1 MKKTLALGMAAAMT
15 ATLLAGCGGS
25 SSSAASSA
33 AASTAESTASSTAAA
48 STAESTGS
56 YTDYSA
62 GFPENVTIQIP
73 VYDRGFENW
82 NPTDNYYTRWI
93 QSEFGDKYNVTVK
106 YVAIARSNEV
116 QDFNQ
121 MIAAGNAP
129 TIIFHYDMPA
139 AVNYWSEGAEQPI
152 DLDEVAYYAPT
163 YWDNMKDTIETYG
176 KLDGENAFIF
186 AERDPIYYNWV
197 TLIRKDWLDQVGLD
211 VPTSNEE
218 LKTAMQAFKDA
229 GLGVENAPLITKS
242 FTYFYNWIPEG
253 TSDDELA
260 QYLDLNVAPF
270 TWTAT
275 KNYLQDMNEKYNAG
289 IVDPEFYLT
298 TDDTLAKGKF
308 VSGQCATYSFYMSSG
323 TDVFSSLLA
332 NDPNAEVAVMGSTAS
347 GTVADGFTAHYYEY
361 PSYGMIM
368 GINANATAEER
379 AATYMFLDW
388 MSQPDNLKYLQYGEE
403 GKTYNVVDGIN
414 VYNTDYTGDDKL
426 SNNNNKDY
434 WCLVQEVQ
442 HYGDEAADLQ
452 ANKTTLAP
460 AGYDWVVQDA
470 YDLQKKGESG
480 GIITPIFSK
489 AVQATTEYSADL
501 NSLWQEA
508 YVDCVTCGP
517 DEFESKYEEY
527 CQEYLDAGYQEILDE
542 KASLIADGNVLV
554 VKYDATRPND
564 TLTRAEALELAIKA
578 LKLFPINVYNDLY
591 SDIVGHETYAGTIQ
605 CAAQNDLIPPEWV
618 ADGSLYPNQTVT
630 AADFLAVLIPGAAGR
645 RPLADAVPV
654 PDSVPVYARRAVGQ
668 AVAEGLIAP
677 EALTKPLNRSN
688 AAEICRRLHI

>member
-1 MKKTLALGMAAAMT
+1 MQEHQRALVQEPLDPRGGRGGLGRRRQGKAHQPGDFLHRQPLLVEQQADGRALQELVDRALAQ
-15 ATLLAGCGGS
+15 GGL
-25 SSSAASSA
+25 
-33 AASTAESTASSTAAA
+33 
-48 STAESTGS
+48 
-56 YTDYSA
+56 
-62 GFPENVTIQIP
+62 
-73 VYDRGFENW
+73 
-82 NPTDNYYTRWI
+82 
-93 QSEFGDKYNVTVK
+93 
-106 YVAIARSNEV
+106 V
-116 QDFNQ
+116 QGGQ
-121 MIAAGNAP
+121 
-129 TIIFHYDMPA
+129 PA
-139 AVNYWSEGAEQPI
+139 FRKRFVAEQADGI
-152 DLDEVAYYAPT
+152 VRRDDAVAHGGGAFVVQR
-163 YWDNMKDTIETYG
+163 G
-176 KLDGENAFIF
+176 AGARQSDGGAG
-186 AERDPIYYNWV
+186 D
-197 TLIRKDWLDQVGLD
+197 
-211 VPTSNEE
+211 
-218 LKTAMQAFKDA
+218 QAFKDA

-275 KNYLQDMNEKYNAG
+275 KKYLQDMNEKYNAG

-480 GIITPIFSK
+480 GIIDRKS
-489 AVQATTEYSADL
+489 
-501 NSLWQEA
+501 
-508 YVDCVTCGP
+508 
-517 DEFESKYEEY
+517 
-527 CQEYLDAGYQEILDE
+527 
-542 KASLIADGNVLV
+542 V
-554 VKYDATRPND
+554 V
-564 TLTRAEALELAIKA
+564 
-578 LKLFPINVYNDLY
+578 
-591 SDIVGHETYAGTIQ
+591 
-605 CAAQNDLIPPEWV
+605 
-618 ADGSLYPNQTVT
+618 
-630 AADFLAVLIPGAAGR
+630 
-645 RPLADAVPV
+645 
-654 PDSVPVYARRAVGQ
+654 
-668 AVAEGLIAP
+668 
-677 EALTKPLNRSN
+677 
-688 AAEICRRLHI
+688 